1 MSTPLNKKI
10 IVALSG
16 GVDSSVAAVLLK
28 EEGYEVKG
36 VFMRSGIAGDNKAE
50 KSGRAVA
57 RKLGIKFCV
66 LDLSK
71 EFKKK
76 IIDYFIS
83 EYKNGRTPNPCVMCN
98 KEIKFGIL
106 LDRVLKMGADF
117 IATGH
122 YARLQYCHSDRSE
135 RGTSERSG
143 GICKREI
150 LVLNKNIFKNTSYP
164 LTDPHSANAQGKLSA
179 PIVAR
184 DDKFRYTSSAK
195 FKLLKAKDENK
206 DQSYFLYTLNQKK
219 LKRCLFPLG
228 DYTKDEVRKI
238 AGKNEILKDE
248 FREESQ
254 KESQEICFVTSKYYG
269 DFLKK
274 HLKLK
279 SGDIIDINNNILG
292 KHKGL
297 PLYTIGQRRDIG
309 IGGTGPYFVVGM
321 NRRKNQ
327 LVVSNNKND
336 KNLFAR
342 ELTVKKVNW
351 ISGSIPKLPLKI
363 KAKARYRMKECPA
376 VVDKVGNKYTV
387 KFLKSQRAIMSGQSV
402 VFYKGDEVLGGGII
416 CSENRVKKFRYELP
430 FSFI

>member
-1 MSTPLNKKI
+1 MNDFFNKKV

-16 GVDSSVAAVLLK
+16 GIDSSVAAVLLK
-28 EEGYEVKG
+28 EEGYEVEG
-36 VFMRSGIAGDNKAE
+36 VFMRLGIAGDNKAE
-50 KSGRAVA
+50 KNA
-57 RKLGIKFCV
+57 RKIAKKLRIKFCA

-76 IIDYFIS
+76 VIDYFIS

-122 YARLQYCHSDRSE
+122 YARLQNVIAREVRPKQSRNYKSQGLVTGLLQNSVPLSLHSISRNDSE
-135 RGTSERSG
+135 SRT
-143 GICKREI
+143 
-150 LVLNKNIFKNTSYP
+150 
-164 LTDPHSANAQGKLSA
+164 
-179 PIVAR
+179 AR
-184 DDKFRYTSSAK
+184 
-195 FKLLKAKDENK
+195 FKLLKAKDGNK

-228 DYTKDEVRKI
+228 DYLKDKVREI
-238 AGKNEILKDE
+238 ASKNEILKDK
-248 FREESQ
+248 FQKDKFQKKDQ
-254 KESQEICFVTSKYYG
+254 KESQEICFITSKYYG

-279 SGDIIDINNNILG
+279 SGDIIDASNNILG

-336 KNLFAR
+336 KNLFAK

-351 ISGSIPKLPLKI
+351 ISGSVPKLPLKI
-363 KAKARYRMKECPA
+363 KAKARYRMKECSAA
-376 VVDKVGNKYTV
+376 VNKVNNKYTV
-387 KFLKSQRAIMSGQSV
+387 KFSKPQRAIMPGQSI
-402 VFYKGDEVLGGGII
+402 VFYKNDEVLGGGII
-416 CSENRVKKFRYELP
+416 V
-430 FSFI
+430 